1 MGHRCIYKTK
11 TTLWNICWNFIT
23 FFFFPQP
30 RISYIA
36 FTSRF
41 TIYMRH
47 LLCPVSHPLD
57 PLFLQTL
64 LWKPAANRCLTGV
77 SGPIAPQIFHFLP
90 WDIFFFF
97 NHSTGIMET
106 YLKYGNHTSAACVH
120 ERVNTLDQ
128 WVTSMNKCCSLLL
141 FRWAVLKQI
150 LQSFPKGLEEGSPSR
165 PQEDQ

>member
-90 WDIFFFF
+90 WDIFFSLITAQVLWK
-97 NHSTGIMET
+97 HTWRMEILCQQPVYT
-106 YLKYGNHTSAACVH
+106 R
-120 ERVNTLDQ
+120 E
-128 WVTSMNKCCSLLL
+128 WILLTN
-141 FRWAVLKQI
+141 
-150 LQSFPKGLEEGSPSR
+150 E
-165 PQEDQ
+165 